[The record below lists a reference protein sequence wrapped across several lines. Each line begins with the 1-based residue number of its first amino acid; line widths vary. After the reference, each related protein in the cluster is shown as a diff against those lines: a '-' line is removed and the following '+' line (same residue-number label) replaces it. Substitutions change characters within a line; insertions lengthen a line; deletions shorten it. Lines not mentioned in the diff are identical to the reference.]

1 MNLAQAARIA
11 YPLRTPRICN
21 RDTDLDHLQSL
32 MNELLTTPEGQAK
45 LKTLRNVPAKIDTL
59 LACLLISY
67 THLSTTVALQELH
80 TELILAATHEAGR
93 MYREDMS
100 RIPVRC
106 WA

>member
-1 MNLAQAARIA
+1 MDLALAARIA
-11 YPLRTPRICN
+11 YPLRTPRVCN

-32 MNELLTTPEGQAK
+32 IGELFSTPEGRAK
-45 LKTLRNVPAKIDTL
+45 LATMRNVPAKLD
-59 LACLLISY
+59 AFMSCLLNSY
-67 THLSTTVALQELH
+67 TQASVNAAAAELH